1 MRQRGQVGWWA
12 SWLAAGAVVLVLLGG
27 WAGCT
32 KVPDPWEKL
41 GPGKRVVVSFPPLYS
56 FTKNVAGDDA
66 PVLCLLT
73 THGPHDYPYD
83 PKDLLPL
90 RSADLFLVNGL
101 GLDEDFSEKLKTNC
115 GNSKLKMVELAE
127 EGIKEV
133 DPSRLRKPEEGE
145 QPGHDDGHHHHG
157 EYDPHVWLGL
167 PEAVLMVKQIAK
179 ELAEI
184 DPPHAAGYEKRAAD
198 YIKKLEQLQADG
210 KKALAGPKEERRL
223 VTTHDALGYF
233 ARCFDLEIVGY
244 IQPRAGAGIDS
255 RDLAKLADLCKE
267 KKVRVLCTEPQ
278 FPPADVETLITNLR
292 TRLQGQSEPK
302 LVEVDPLETTSP
314 GDTLDAGW
322 YERKM
327 RENIDRLA
335 RAFHP

>member
-12 SWLAAGAVVLVLLGG
+12 SWLAAAVVMLVLLGG
-27 WAGCT
+27 WAGCSP
-32 KVPDPWEKL
+32 VGNPWEKM

-56 FTKNVAGDDA
+56 FAKNVAGDDA

-83 PKDLLPL
+83 PKDLIPL
-90 RSADLFLVNGL
+90 RTATLFFVNGL
-101 GLDEDFSEKLKTNC
+101 GLDEDFSEKLKNNC
-115 GNSKLKMVELAE
+115 GNSKLEMIELAE

-133 DPSRLRKPEEGE
+133 DPSRLRKAEEGE
-145 QPGHDDGHHHHG
+145 KPGHDDGHHHHG

-167 PEAVLMVKQIAK
+167 PEAVLMVKHIAK
-179 ELAEI
+179 ELAEK
-184 DPPHAAGYEKRAAD
+184 DPPHAAGYEQRAAD
-198 YIKKLEQLQADG
+198 YVKKLEQLHAYG
-210 KKALAGPKEERRL
+210 KKELAGPKEERRL

-233 ARCFDLEIVGY
+233 ARSFDLEIVGF
-244 IQPRAGAGIDS
+244 IQPRAGAGIDN
-255 RDLAKLADLCKE
+255 RDLARLVDLCKE
-267 KKVRVLCTEPQ
+267 KKVRVICTEPQ
-278 FPPADVETLITNLR
+278 FPATDAETLRGALR
-292 TRLQGQSEPK
+292 RGLPGEHEPK
-302 LVEVDPLETTSP
+302 LVEVDPLETVSP

-335 RAFHP
+335 GAFHP

>member
-1 MRQRGQVGWWA
+1 VI
-12 SWLAAGAVVLVLLGG
+12 AAGLVLVLLGA
-27 WAGCT
+27 WAGCSKV
-32 KVPDPWEKL
+32 KVPWDEK
-41 GPGKRVVVSFPPLYS
+41 GPATHVVVSFPPLYS

-66 PVLCLLT
+66 QVLCLLT

-83 PKDLLPL
+83 PKDLVPL
-90 RSADLFLVNGL
+90 RMAELFLVNGL
-101 GLDEDFSEKLKTNC
+101 GLDEDFSEKLKNNC

-127 EGIKEV
+127 EGIQQVE
-133 DPSRLRKPEEGE
+133 PSRLRKPEEGE
-145 QPGHDDGHHHHG
+145 KGGHDDGHHHHG
-157 EYDPHVWLGL
+157 EYDPHVWLGV
-167 PEAVLMVKQIAK
+167 PEAILLVKQIGK
-179 ELAEI
+179 ELSEI
-184 DPPHAAGYEKRAAD
+184 DPAHQAGYEQRAAD
-198 YIKKLEQLQADG
+198 YVKKLEQLQADG

-255 RDLAKLADLCKE
+255 RDLAKLVDLCKQQ
-267 KKVRVLCTEPQ
+267 KVHVICTEPQ
-278 FPPADVETLITNLR
+278 FSDADAKTLREALR
-292 TRLQGQSEPK
+292 QGLQGKPEPK
-302 LVEVDPLETTSP
+302 LVEVDPLETVST

-335 RAFHP
+335 EAFR

>member
-1 MRQRGQVGWWA
+1 
-12 SWLAAGAVVLVLLGG
+12 LGG

-32 KVPDPWEKL
+32 KIDEEKMWQP

-66 PVLCLLT
+66 QVLCLLT

-83 PKDLLPL
+83 PKDLIPL
-90 RSADLFLVNGL
+90 RKADLFLVNGL
-101 GLDEDFSEKLKTNC
+101 GLDEEFSEKLKNNC

-133 DPSRLRKPEEGE
+133 DESKLRKAEEGE
-145 QPGHDDGHHHHG
+145 KPGHEDGHHHHG
-157 EYDPHVWLGL
+157 EFDPHVWLGV
-167 PEAVLMVKQIAK
+167 PEAILLVKQIAK
-179 ELAEI
+179 ELGEI
-184 DPPHAAGYEKRAAD
+184 DEPHAAAYEQRAAD
-198 YIKKLEQLQADG
+198 YVKKLEQLHADG
-210 KKALAGPKEERRL
+210 KKALAGPKEERHL
-223 VTTHDALGYF
+223 VSTHDALGYF

-255 RDLAKLADLCKE
+255 RDLARLVELCKE
-267 KKVRVLCTEPQ
+267 KKVRVICTEPQ
-278 FPPADVETLITNLR
+278 FPVTDAETLRSALHKG
-292 TRLQGQSEPK
+292 LPGEVEPK
-302 LVEVDPLETTSP
+302 LVEVDPLETVSP

-327 RENIDRLA
+327 RDNIDRLG